1 MWAAFYLVFAVAAA
15 CAFYLGSRHQKL
27 CAPSQPQQLRRAGW
41 LLAALAWG
49 ASWRAL
55 GIWAGG
61 FAMLTAF
68 MLASVLLP
76 YADAWLRV
84 LRSAPDAQL
93 DDRHVG

>member
-1 MWAAFYLVFAVAAA
+1 MWAAFYMVFAVAAA